1 MSELWFLFFM
11 MYIGVVWITIL
22 YKLKQIEKLLRAK
35 TTTGDGEN
43 GSPSKIR

>member
-35 TTTGDGEN
+35 ITISESED

>member
-35 TTTGDGEN
+35 ITTSESEDS
-43 GSPSKIR
+43 SPSKSR